1 MRTAGEIPLIRL
13 LLPYSAGII
22 IAISNDFYKTG
33 ALYILFIP
41 VSLFIFCLIFKQ
53 IPSLRRWKH
62 RWVFGLSCYLCL
74 FSAGFFLVSVK
85 HDLNNPSHFNDLDI
99 GTKAMLVKITEP
111 PTEMPNS
118 IRLFCNVAGIKD
130 SLNWYQAEGHMIVY
144 LQKDSFSS
152 GLKYGDLV
160 LCYGSPQIITP
171 PLNPHE
177 FNYKRHLANMGIFS
191 QLYCP
196 SRAWRKTG
204 INEGNPLL
212 IPIYSIRERL
222 INILKNSSLHQQ
234 EFAVAS
240 ALLLGHREALDQ
252 ELLQS
257 FSASGAIHIICVSG
271 LHVGIVYLVFSVCF
285 SFMDKNAFLRILRTI
300 LTIMSIWLYAAI
312 TGFSPSTNRAAI
324 MFSFMALGCIFER
337 QTNSYNTLAASAF
350 LLLFINPFVITKV
363 GFQLSYLA
371 VLGIITFQPPLAKLL
386 VFKNKLASYIW
397 GIITVSLAAQLAT
410 APLSVYYFNQFP
422 NFFLLTNL
430 VAIPL
435 TSIILYTG
443 IAFFT
448 LSFIPLLSQL
458 LSSCL
463 YLLIKTLNNS
473 VIFVEG
479 IPFSLSHD
487 LYISTLALLFISA
500 GIVSLA
506 FFIQLKNNKWAYMM
520 LACFIVAS
528 ADSLVHKYKTLAQEK
543 IIVYHTRQGTSIDVI
558 NGSQSFLI
566 TDSLIHTN
574 PSLIGY
580 QIDKNK
586 IANNISMQTVY
597 DYKGSA
603 NKQPYFRLY
612 NGLLQAS
619 NTTLLILMPEHKQL
633 SSHQPIDVDF
643 VIINRKSKMK
653 AEILAPRIRFK
664 TLILDAS
671 LTNWYHQYWK
681 TKCEENHWDYWS
693 IKDKGFF
700 EIPLGTN

>member
-13 LLPYSAGII
+13 LLPFAAGII
-22 IAISNDFYKTG
+22 VAISNDFYKTG
-33 ALYILFIP
+33 ALPILLIP
-41 VSLFIFCLIFKQ
+41 VSLFILCLIIKQ
-53 IPSLRRWKH
+53 IPTLRRWKY
-62 RWVFGLSCYLCL
+62 RWVFGFSCYLCL
-74 FSAGFFLVSVK
+74 FSAGFFLVPVK
-85 HDLNNPSHFNDLDI
+85 HELNNPSHFNNYDGD
-99 GTKAMLVKITEP
+99 TKALLVKITEP
-111 PTEMPNS
+111 PTEKPNS

-130 SLNWYQAEGHMIVY
+130 SLNWHQTEGRLIVY

-160 LCYGSPQIITP
+160 LCYGSPKIIKP

-196 SRAWRKTG
+196 SGAWRKTG
-204 INEGNPLL
+204 TNEGNTLL
-212 IPIYSIRERL
+212 KPIYSIRERL

-257 FSASGAIHIICVSG
+257 FSASGAIHILCVSG
-271 LHVGIVYLVFSVCF
+271 LHVGIVYLVLSVCF
-285 SFMDKNAFLRILRTI
+285 SFMDKNAFLRTLRTI
-300 LTIMSIWLYAAI
+300 LTIISIWLYAAI

-324 MFSFMALGCIFER
+324 MFSFMALGGIFER
-337 QTNSYNTLAASAF
+337 QTNTYNTLAASAF
-350 LLLFINPFVITKV
+350 LLIFTNPFVITKV

-410 APLSVYYFNQFP
+410 APLSIYYFNQFP

-443 IAFFT
+443 IAFFA

-463 YLLIKTLNNS
+463 YFLIKALNNS

-479 IPFSLSHD
+479 LPFSLSQS
-487 LYISTLALLFISA
+487 LYLSTMALLLISA

-528 ADSLVHKYKTLAQEK
+528 ADSLLHKYNNLAQEK
-543 IIVYHTRQGTSIDVI
+543 IIVYHTRLGTTIDII
-558 NGSQSFLI
+558 NGRQSFLI
-566 TDSLIHTN
+566 TDNLIYTN

-586 IANNISMQTVY
+586 IASRISDQTVY
-597 DYKGSA
+597 DYKGSS
-603 NKQPYFRLY
+603 NKQPFFRLN

-619 NTTLLILMPEHKQL
+619 NTTLLILLPGHKQL
-633 SSHQPIDVDF
+633 SPLKPIDVDYL
-643 VIINRKSKMK
+643 IINRKSKMK
-653 AEILAPRIRFK
+653 AEVLSPRIKFK

-681 TKCEENHWDYWS
+681 TKCKENNWDYWS

-700 EIPLGTN
+700 EILPGTN